1 MNTVSLRGICAASV
15 FFGIALCL
23 LPEGREKQIASLCA
37 AFALVLMFIH
47 CFRAADWESYALS
60 LAELRGASDAISA
73 SADAQGRQLRR
84 FVIEQEC
91 GEYIWDKAVELELEV
106 RDVAVGTAWSE
117 EGVWVPQSAVI
128 TLGRDGARRERL
140 SSLIEAQLGIPAA
153 RQEWRFEE
161 NPG

>member
-1 MNTVSLRGICAASV
+1 
-15 FFGIALCL
+15 
-23 LPEGREKQIASLCA
+23 
-37 AFALVLMFIH
+37 MFIH